1 MALRIDDSETEH
13 LARRLAQ
20 LKGETIEMAT
30 KRAIA
35 ERLCRLGNQPHRSA
49 LLDDLTD
56 IRRRWA
62 KLQIIDDRTED
73 EILGYDEHGLP
84 S

>member
-20 LKGETIEMAT
+20 LTGEPIEMAT
-30 KRAIA
+30 KRAIE
-35 ERLCRLGNQPHRSA
+35 ERLCRLGNQSRRAA
-49 LLDDLTD
+49 LLDDLAD

-62 KLQIIDDRTED
+62 ELRVIDDRTED
-73 EILGYDEHGLP
+73 EIVGYDEHGLP

>member
-20 LKGETIEMAT
+20 LTGEPIEMAT
-30 KRAIA
+30 KRAIE
-35 ERLCRLGNQPHRSA
+35 ERLCRLGSQSRRAA
-49 LLDDLTD
+49 LLDDLAD

-62 KLQIIDDRTED
+62 ELQVIDDRTED
-73 EILGYDEHGLP
+73 EIVGYDEHGLP

>member
-1 MALRIDDSETEH
+1 MALRINDSETEH

-20 LKGETIEMAT
+20 LTGETIEMAT
-30 KRAIA
+30 KRAIE
-35 ERLCRLGNQPHRSA
+35 ERLYQLGSLPRRAA

-62 KLQIIDDRTED
+62 KLQVIDNRTDD
-73 EILGYDEHGLP
+73 EIVGYDEHGLP

>member
-13 LARRLAQ
+13 LAQRLAR
-20 LKGETIEMAT
+20 LTGETIEMAT
-30 KRAIA
+30 RRAIE
-35 ERLCRLGNQPHRSA
+35 ERLCRFGNQPRRAA
-49 LLDDLTD
+49 LLDDLAD

-62 KLQIIDDRTED
+62 ELQVIDDRTED
-73 EILGYDEHGLP
+73 EIVGYDEHGLP

>member
-20 LKGETIEMAT
+20 LTGETIEMAT

-35 ERLCRLGNQPHRSA
+35 ERLCRLGNQPRRSA
-49 LLDDLTD
+49 LLGDLTD